1 MIKKTLF
8 FGNPVYLSTAND
20 QMVIAF
26 PDKEKEKRLVAI
38 EDIGMVVLE
47 DRQITIT
54 NALIDRLNRN
64 NVAIVTCNQQYLPTG
79 LLMNLTGHSEL
90 TERHLTQI
98 EASAPLKKNL
108 WQQTIQYKIKNQA
121 AHLKERRQPSENMLY
136 WAKHVTSG
144 DMQNHEAR
152 AAAYYWQHL
161 FDIEHFNRQRGGIP
175 PNNLLNYG
183 YAILRSV
190 CARALV
196 GSGLLPALGIHHRN
210 KYNAYCLADDIM
222 EPYRPYVDMVVGY
235 IVDSFD
241 EYEELDTTL
250 KKELLQIPALDVA
263 LDGKKSPLM
272 VAMSRTTSSLYEC
285 YLGKARKILYPEYG

>member
-20 QMVIAF
+20 QLVIAF
-26 PDKEKEKRLVAI
+26 PDKEKEKRIIAL
-38 EDIGMVVLE
+38 EDVGVVVLE
-47 DRQITIT
+47 DHQITIT
-54 NALIDRLNRN
+54 TALIDKLNRN

-79 LLMNLTGHSEL
+79 LFMNLTGHSQQ

-98 EASAPLKKNL
+98 EASVPLKKNL
-108 WQQTIQYKIKNQA
+108 WQQTIQFKIKNQA
-121 AHLKERRQPSENMLY
+121 AHLKERGKPVKNMLY

-144 DMQNHEAR
+144 DTQNHEAR
-152 AAAYYWQHL
+152 AAAYYWKNL
-161 FDIEHFNRQRGGIP
+161 FDIENFNRHRGGIP

-222 EPYRPYVDMVVGY
+222 EPYRPYVDVVVGY

-241 EYEELDTTL
+241 EYEKLGTDL
-250 KKELLQIPALDVA
+250 KKELLQIPALDVVI
-263 LDGKKSPLM
+263 DSKKSPLM

-285 YLGKARKILYPEYG
+285 YSGISRKILYPEYG